1 MLSYFA
7 DFLLPGLLNK
17 PTLSTWLATQLD
29 ALMANLLVD
38 ASSALSD
45 FFKKNIGSM
54 AGPWMPTQIEMGKPF
69 MVNS

>member
-38 ASSALSD
+38 ASSLGCLHKS
-45 FFKKNIGSM
+45 KWEN
-54 AGPWMPTQIEMGKPF
+54 PLW
-69 MVNS
+69 